1 MPFSIHV
8 KRLLFPCIFPSFSP
22 FPPPVFPLLPTRL
35 IKISEQ
41 TKKSLKNLHFRFI
54 FCNFVGFLR
63 ARMRRT
69 INNAYTRTPINM
81 TTIALDSSTDVCSAA
96 LLQDGKVIAE
106 RCNLTGSNHAAL
118 LPVYVQELLASLS
131 TSASSCSNEAKP
143 ALDAIVLSEGPGSY
157 TGLRIAASLAKGL
170 CYGLE
175 IPLLAVPTL
184 AAIAHAALNVQHAT
198 LNTQHPTLIC
208 PMIDA
213 RRMEVYCTVY
223 DTNLRVVQPLA
234 AKVIDEQSFADLLA
248 DHDIYFCGNG
258 ADKCRSVISHPHA
271 HWIDGILPTGTAA
284 GQLAHAYRNNTELV
298 RTVAG
303 KDIAYF
309 EPNYLKEFV
318 AAPSHVKGLTAH

>member
-1 MPFSIHV
+1 
-8 KRLLFPCIFPSFSP
+8 
-22 FPPPVFPLLPTRL
+22 
-35 IKISEQ
+35 
-41 TKKSLKNLHFRFI
+41 
-54 FCNFVGFLR
+54 
-63 ARMRRT
+63 MRH
-69 INNAYTRTPINM
+69 TPINM

-118 LPVYVQELLASLS
+118 LPAYVQELQASLS
-131 TSASSCSNEAKP
+131 ASASSCSNEAKP

-175 IPLLAVPTL
+175 IPLLAAPTL
-184 AAIAHAALNVQHAT
+184 AVIAHAALNTQPISPSEKGAGDV
-198 LNTQHPTLIC
+198 TQHPTLIC

-213 RRMEVYCTVY
+213 RRMEVYCTMY

-284 GQLAHAYRNNTELV
+284 GQLAHAYRNNPELV

>member
-1 MPFSIHV
+1 
-8 KRLLFPCIFPSFSP
+8 
-22 FPPPVFPLLPTRL
+22 
-35 IKISEQ
+35 
-41 TKKSLKNLHFRFI
+41 
-54 FCNFVGFLR
+54 
-63 ARMRRT
+63 MRH
-69 INNAYTRTPINM
+69 TPINM

-118 LPVYVQELLASLS
+118 LPAYVQELQASLNA
-131 TSASSCSNEAKP
+131 SASSCSNEAKP

-184 AAIAHAALNVQHAT
+184 AVIAHAALNTQPISPSEKGSGDV
-198 LNTQHPTLIC
+198 TQHPTLIC

-223 DTNLRVVQPLA
+223 DTNLRVVQSLA

-258 ADKCRSVISHPHA
+258 ADKCKSVISHPHA

-284 GQLAHAYRNNTELV
+284 GQLAHAYRNNPELV

>member
-1 MPFSIHV
+1 
-8 KRLLFPCIFPSFSP
+8 
-22 FPPPVFPLLPTRL
+22 
-35 IKISEQ
+35 
-41 TKKSLKNLHFRFI
+41 
-54 FCNFVGFLR
+54 
-63 ARMRRT
+63 
-69 INNAYTRTPINM
+69 M

-96 LLQDGKVIAE
+96 LLQDGKVITE

-118 LPVYVQELLASLS
+118 LPAYVQELQASLS

-184 AAIAHAALNVQHAT
+184 AVIAHAA
-198 LNTQHPTLIC
+198 TQHSTLIC

-223 DTNLRVVQPLA
+223 DTNLRVVQPLT

-258 ADKCRSVISHPHA
+258 ADKCKSVISHPHA

-284 GQLAHAYRNNTELV
+284 GQLAHAYRNNPELV
-298 RTVAG
+298 RTIAG

>member
-1 MPFSIHV
+1 
-8 KRLLFPCIFPSFSP
+8 
-22 FPPPVFPLLPTRL
+22 
-35 IKISEQ
+35 
-41 TKKSLKNLHFRFI
+41 
-54 FCNFVGFLR
+54 
-63 ARMRRT
+63 MRH
-69 INNAYTRTPINM
+69 TPINM

-118 LPVYVQELLASLS
+118 LPAYVQELQASLS

-184 AAIAHAALNVQHAT
+184 AVIAHAALNAQHST
-198 LNTQHPTLIC
+198 FNTQHPTLIC

-223 DTNLRVVQPLA
+223 DTNLRVVQSLA

-258 ADKCRSVISHPHA
+258 ADKCKSVISHPHA
-271 HWIDGILPTGTAA
+271 HWIDGILPTSTAA
-284 GQLAHAYRNNTELV
+284 GQLAHAYRNNPELV

>member
-1 MPFSIHV
+1 M
-8 KRLLFPCIFPSFSP
+8 RL
-22 FPPPVFPLLPTRL
+22 
-35 IKISEQ
+35 
-41 TKKSLKNLHFRFI
+41 
-54 FCNFVGFLR
+54 
-63 ARMRRT
+63 
-69 INNAYTRTPINM
+69 TPINM

-118 LPVYVQELLASLS
+118 LPAYVQELQASLN
-131 TSASSCSNEAKP
+131 TSASSCSNQAKP

-184 AAIAHAALNVQHAT
+184 AVIAHAALNTQHAT
-198 LNTQHPTLIC
+198 LNAQHPTLIC

-223 DTNLRVVQPLA
+223 DTNLRVVQSLA

-284 GQLAHAYRNNTELV
+284 GQLAHAYRNNPELV